1 MLTGQAISALL
12 KLHVLDL
19 WNEVIIGKSLHP
31 FLTHVTQPL
40 VPQLTGIVGGN
51 VHLLS
56 AYPGMHKVQCV
67 DLLGSDHDQAPFGE
81 LHDSALDATGVSLI
95 IQPTR

>member
-40 VPQLTGIVGGN
+40 VPQLTGIVGWN
-51 VHLLS
+51 VHFLP
-56 AYPGMHKVQCV
+56 AYPGMHQVLCV
-67 DLLGSDHDQAPFGE
+67 DLPGSGHDQAPFVE
-81 LHDSALDATGVSLI
+81 LHDSVVDATCVALI
-95 IQPTR
+95 I